1 MRGGNSL
8 EYVFGTKDDIEVLK
22 TKGQFHTNMKGFHQV
37 EQEYSDQIITDNFH
51 IVCKLESVEDEEGNC
66 YDWYEIDHH
75 YRVMDKTVSVVKKV
89 EENAAAVEN
98 ALCEQDMTM
107 NERISVIE
115 DAICEMDAFVN
126 K

>member
-1 MRGGNSL
+1 M